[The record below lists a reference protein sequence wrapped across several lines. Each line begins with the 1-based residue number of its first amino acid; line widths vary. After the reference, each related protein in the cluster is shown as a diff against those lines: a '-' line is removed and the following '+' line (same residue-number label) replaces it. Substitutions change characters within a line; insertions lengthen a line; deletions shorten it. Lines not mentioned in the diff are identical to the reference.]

1 MNLKTKKSSSPFF
14 LFSIVK
20 NHLETIFSVVETKE
34 KMIQLAYY
42 IYLKDIIDKKIDS
55 VLMKNNKKEIFKYL
69 DNIDSIK
76 SD

>member
-1 MNLKTKKSSSPFF
+1 MKKQKQEISSPFL
-14 LFSIVK
+14 LFSVVK

-69 DNIDSIK
+69 DSIE
-76 SD
+76 DNGD